1 VHVGHFRKRDKED
14 QRSTTELKDQKI
26 KIREKKK
33 RRRKKKKK
41 RRLDMRDYSVSLSHT
56 FKPPT
61 CPSVKC
67 L

>member
-33 RRRKKKKK
+33 EKKKKEEK
-41 RRLDMRDYSVSLSHT
+41 EEVGYAGLLRFFVSHL
-56 FKPPT
+56 
-61 CPSVKC
+61 
-67 L
+67 